1 MAFDVFLNVLYKV
14 GLYGTIITLIIGIG
28 ILILKYE
35 TFQGIS
41 KLLCRLFI
49 VVWVAYVITATFSI
63 FTTKLPDNK
72 ADNAQKNS
80 AYHDTIDFKINT

>member
-49 VVWVAYVITATFSI
+49 VVWVAYIITAIFSI

-72 ADNAQKNS
+72 ADNVQKNS
-80 AYHDTIDFKINT
+80 AYHDTIGFKINT